1 MSQLNSCTYIDDSE
15 PWCCVKVDDEDQYL
29 DEEFGYC
36 SKDCDGE
43 ITSYQSQYNLARQ
56 AKFLIREGFKKKRKK
71 VNGIFH

>member
-43 ITSYQSQYNLARQ
+43 ITSPQSPYNLARQ
-56 AKFLIREGFKKKRKK
+56 AKLIILFLNFLDFFLFQRF
-71 VNGIFH
+71 